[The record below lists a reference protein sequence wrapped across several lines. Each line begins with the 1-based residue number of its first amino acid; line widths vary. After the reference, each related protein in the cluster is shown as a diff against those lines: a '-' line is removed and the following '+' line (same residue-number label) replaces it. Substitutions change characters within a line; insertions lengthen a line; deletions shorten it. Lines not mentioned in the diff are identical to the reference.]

1 MNLCMRGGGSLSNR
15 KRKRKSRG
23 YSTEKDEVKTLT
35 RGSERKNWEI
45 ELKVEFRLQILL
57 SCVG

>member
-1 MNLCMRGGGSLSNR
+1 VEEVLSNR
-15 KRKRKSRG
+15 ERKRKSRG

>member
-1 MNLCMRGGGSLSNR
+1 MILRMRGGSLSNR

-35 RGSERKNWEI
+35 RGSERKNR
-45 ELKVEFRLQILL
+45 K
-57 SCVG
+57 SS